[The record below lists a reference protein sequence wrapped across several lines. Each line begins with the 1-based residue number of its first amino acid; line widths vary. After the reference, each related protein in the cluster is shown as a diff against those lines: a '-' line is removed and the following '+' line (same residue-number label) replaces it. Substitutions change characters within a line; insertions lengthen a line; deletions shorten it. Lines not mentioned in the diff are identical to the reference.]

1 MKEFDVEKIRE
12 DFPMFKNYPLMQ
24 GKRFAYL
31 DNGATTFKP
40 YPVIEAE
47 NSYYLR
53 LNANTHRGDYDLA
66 SAADKAY
73 LQARK
78 TVAKFINAES
88 ENEVVFTAGDS
99 MSMNIAAYGLVS
111 LLSEGDEILLSEE
124 EHASNVLPWEQFGKQ
139 KGVKIRYIPLTEE
152 GRITVENV
160 RKTMTEKTKIIS
172 LAQVSNVLGY
182 VVPIKEIAALAHEH
196 GAYMVVDGAQSVP
209 HMKVD
214 VQDLGCDFLAFS
226 GHKMVGPSGIGVL
239 YGKKEL
245 LDKIPPLLTGGG
257 MNARFD
263 KEGNV
268 TYEEAPYK
276 FEAGTQNVAG
286 ALGLAAACD
295 YLSSIG
301 FDAIGA
307 QERKLRKRLVER
319 MEKNDSVVIYNPG
332 AESGIVTF
340 NVKGVFAQDEG
351 TLLNS
356 YGIAVRSGLHCAK
369 LLPDFLK
376 TYGTVRASI
385 YFYNDEQD
393 VDQLADALD
402 KKGDFLDAFF
412 N

>member
-1 MKEFDVEKIRE
+1 MKEFDVSKIRE

-24 GKRFAYL
+24 GKRFVYL

-40 YPVIEAE
+40 YSVIRAADE
-47 NSYYLR
+47 YYLH

-66 SAADKAY
+66 NAADKAY
-73 LQARK
+73 LEARK
-78 TVAKFINAES
+78 TVAKFIHAES
-88 ENEVVFTAGDS
+88 ENEIVFTSGDT
-99 MSMNIAAYGLVS
+99 MGMNIAAYGLIS
-111 LLSEGDEILLSEE
+111 LLHEGDEILLSEE
-124 EHASNVLPWEQFGKQ
+124 EHASNVLPWQQFAAL
-139 KGVKIRYIPLTEE
+139 KGVKISYIPLTEE

-160 RKTMTEKTKIIS
+160 KKSLTEKTRVIS
-172 LAQVSNVLGY
+172 LAQVSNVLGF

-214 VQDLGCDFLAFS
+214 VQDLDCDFLAFS

-245 LDKIPPLLTGGG
+245 LEKIPPLLSGGG

-263 KEGNV
+263 KEGHV
-268 TYEEAPYK
+268 SYEEAPYK

-295 YLSSIG
+295 YLSSVG
-301 FDAIGA
+301 MDAIET
-307 QERKLRKRLVER
+307 QEKKLRKRLVDG
-319 MEKNDSVVIYNPG
+319 MKKNDSVVIYNPG
-332 AESGIVTF
+332 AETGIVTF

-385 YFYNDEQD
+385 YFYNNEQD
-393 VDQLADALD
+393 IDALVD
-402 KKGDFLDAFF
+402 ALAEKGDFLDAFF